1 MAARYTYLAM
11 EDDHQLVADW
21 FAALDEE
28 TSINDRADRT
38 VYYFRAL
45 ANEPLPV
52 VENIDQ
58 KKTPLVFVVKPQRCR
73 GSLWTDAE
81 VLFTPTP
88 LKLQFP
94 KLQKN
99 KQSFAKWLRHFDVV
113 FSQRSGGPTEWNYY
127 LEAGI
132 QNYDAELYALPS
144 AMQALRSGQYF
155 VHHQANSARLDT
167 LAQALRL
174 RGYHLDNA

>member
-1 MAARYTYLAM
+1 M
-11 EDDHQLVADW
+11 EDDHQLVTDW

-38 VYYFRAL
+38 VYYFRTL
-45 ANEPLPV
+45 ANEPLPDA
-52 VENIDQ
+52 ENIDQ
-58 KKTPLVFVVKPQRCR
+58 DKTPLVFVVKPQKRC
-73 GSLWTDAE
+73 GTLWTDAE

-88 LKLQFP
+88 LKSQFP
-94 KLQKN
+94 KLHKIS
-99 KQSFAKWLRHFDVV
+99 QSFAKWLKNFDVV
-113 FSQRSGGPTEWNYY
+113 YSQKTGGSTEWNYY

-155 VHHQANSARLDT
+155 VHHQANFARLDK
-167 LAQALRL
+167 LVQALRL
-174 RGYHLDNA
+174 RGYRVENA

>member
-1 MAARYTYLAM
+1 MTTRYTYLAM
-11 EDDHQLVADW
+11 ENDHQLVADW

-52 VENIDQ
+52 AENIDQ
-58 KKTPLVFVVKPQRCR
+58 KKTPLVFVVKPQRYR

-88 LKLQFP
+88 LKSQFP
-94 KLQKN
+94 KLHKIN
-99 KQSFAKWLRHFDVV
+99 QSFAKWLKQFDLV
-113 FSQRSGGPTEWNYY
+113 FSQKSGGPTEWNYY

-155 VHHQANSARLDT
+155 VHHQANSAQLDT
-167 LAQALRL
+167 LAQAVRL
-174 RGYHLDNA
+174 RGNHVDGA